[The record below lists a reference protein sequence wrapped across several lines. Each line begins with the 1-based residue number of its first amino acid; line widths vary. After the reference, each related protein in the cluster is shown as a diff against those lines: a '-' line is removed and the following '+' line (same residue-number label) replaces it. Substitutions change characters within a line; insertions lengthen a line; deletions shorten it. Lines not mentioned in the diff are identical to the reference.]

1 MSEDKKPAELDNER
15 NIIMMTNDRAEVQPL
30 IIMFPQWSKFAINLM
45 PKLRQE
51 QIYSDFAHEVG
62 EAWETLLRE
71 KI

>member
-1 MSEDKKPAELDNER
+1 MSKDKKPAELDNER

-30 IIMFPQWSKFAINLM
+30 IILFPQWSKSAINLM

-51 QIYSDFAHEVG
+51 QIYSDFAHEIG

-71 KI
+71 KT